1 MATWRGFRLALGLAA
16 ALWAGQRGANALDI
30 EVIPASDGVPTMV
43 MVAGDLEYGDDGAFR
58 AAVAGIDSAI
68 VFFDSLGGNL
78 DAGIEI
84 GKAIRM
90 RQLSTAVAGGEACLS
105 ACALAW
111 LAGVTRSV
119 HDRGAVGFHA
129 VFVRDEAGGTREVG
143 AGNARAGAY
152 LGMLGLSE
160 RAATVLMAKGPQ
172 ELLLL
177 TPEIAAAL
185 NIDVL
190 YFYDGNGEGAG
201 EATSMLALPR

>member
-1 MATWRGFRLALGLAA
+1 MAVRQGLLFALGLAV
-16 ALWAGQRGANALDI
+16 ALWAGQEGAKALDI

-43 MVAGDLEYGDDGAFR
+43 MVAGELEYGDDGRFR
-58 AAVAGIDSAI
+58 AAVAGLDSAI
-68 VFFDSLGGNL
+68 VFFDSIGGNL

-111 LAGVTRSV
+111 LAGVTRSI
-119 HDRGAVGFHA
+119 HERGAVGFHA
-129 VFVRDEAGGTREVG
+129 VFVRDEAGGTREIG

-160 RAATVLMAKGPQ
+160 TAATVLMAKGPQ
-172 ELLLL
+172 EILLL
-177 TPEIAAAL
+177 TPEVAAAL
-185 NIDVL
+185 GIDVL
-190 YFYDGNGEGAG
+190 YFHDGNGEA
-201 EATSMLALPR
+201 ERTSMLALPW